1 MESGVNVKVPSGQGL
16 AQPARQEE
24 PGTLGLPRVSLKGVR
39 KDFGRT
45 PVLDGIDLDIAP
57 GEFCVFIGPS
67 GCGKSTLLRLI
78 AGLEDL
84 SAGEIHIDGRRVS
97 HLPPSER
104 DLAMVFQSYALY
116 PHMSVHENM
125 AFGLRHRKLGDA
137 EIERRV
143 HEASRILHLDGLLQR
158 KPRELSG
165 GQRQRVAIGR
175 AIVRQPR
182 LFLFDEPLSNLDAA
196 LRVSTR
202 LELARL
208 HRELGSASTVYVTHD
223 QVEAMTLADRIVLL
237 RPAADRG
244 GAPSIA
250 QAGPPLQLY
259 HHPAN
264 RFVAGFIGSPAMNFL
279 PGEVSGRCT
288 GGVQVTVGG
297 RSTWTARVQPGGT
310 PVGAPVTLGI
320 RPEHIRLGQGDGLA
334 TVVHVECLGEL
345 SQVYL
350 QAEGMPPEA
359 PPLLVKTDRD
369 DVRLGDRMNF
379 ALPPESCHCF
389 VSDGSALPRMTT
401 ERERE

>member
-1 MESGVNVKVPSGQGL
+1 MES
-16 AQPARQEE
+16 
-24 PGTLGLPRVSLKGVR
+24 RVELKGVR

-45 PVLDGIDLDIAP
+45 PVLDGIDLGIAP

-84 SAGEIHIDGRRVS
+84 SAGEIEIDGRRVS

-137 EIERRV
+137 EIARRV
-143 HEASRILHLDGLLQR
+143 REASRILHLDGLLER

-175 AIVRQPR
+175 AIVREPK

-202 LELARL
+202 LELAKL

-237 RPAADRG
+237 RPAAERG
-244 GAPSIA
+244 DAPSIA

-264 RFVAGFIGSPAMNFL
+264 RFVAGFIGSPSMNFL
-279 PGEVSGRCT
+279 PGEVSGLGT
-288 GGVQVTVGG
+288 GGVQVRSGG
-297 RSTWTARVQPGGT
+297 ALWLAGVQPRGAS
-310 PVGAPVTLGI
+310 VGAAATLGI
-320 RPEHIRLGQGDGLA
+320 RPEHVRLGEGPGRA
-334 TVVHVECLGEL
+334 AVEHVEHLGEV
-345 SQVYL
+345 SHVYL
-350 QAEGMPPEA
+350 RAEGLPQEA
-359 PPLLVKTDRD
+359 PPLLVKTNRG
-369 DVRLGDRMNF
+369 DVRPGDRVNF
-379 ALPPESCHCF
+379 GLPPESCHCF
-389 VSDGSALPRMTT
+389 VADGSALPRLTT
-401 ERERE
+401 ETERA

>member
-1 MESGVNVKVPSGQGL
+1 MN
-16 AQPARQEE
+16 
-24 PGTLGLPRVSLKGVR
+24 RVELKGVR

-45 PVLDGIDLDIAP
+45 PVLDGIDLGIAP

-84 SAGEIHIDGRRVS
+84 SAGEIEIDGRRVS

-116 PHMSVHENM
+116 PHMSVRENM

-137 EIERRV
+137 EIARRV
-143 HEASRILHLDGLLQR
+143 REASRILHLDGLLER

-175 AIVRQPR
+175 AIVREPK

-202 LELARL
+202 LELAKL

-237 RPAADRG
+237 RPAAERG
-244 GAPSIA
+244 NAPSIA
-250 QAGPPLQLY
+250 QAGPPLELY

-279 PGEVSGRCT
+279 PGEVSGL
-288 GGVQVTVGG
+288 GPQGVQVTVGG
-297 RSTWTARVQPGGT
+297 RSAWTARVQAGRT
-310 PVGAPVTLGI
+310 AAGAAVTLGI
-320 RPEHIRLGQGDGLA
+320 RPEHVQLGAGSGRA
-334 TVVHVECLGEL
+334 EVEHVEHLGEL
-345 SQVYL
+345 SHVYL
-350 QAEGMPPEA
+350 RAEGLPGEA
-359 PPLLVKTDRD
+359 PPLLVKTARG
-369 DVRLGDRMNF
+369 DVRPGDRVNF
-379 ALPPESCHCF
+379 ELPPESCHCF
-389 VSDGSALPRMTT
+389 VADGSALARQASEL
-401 ERERE
+401 ERA